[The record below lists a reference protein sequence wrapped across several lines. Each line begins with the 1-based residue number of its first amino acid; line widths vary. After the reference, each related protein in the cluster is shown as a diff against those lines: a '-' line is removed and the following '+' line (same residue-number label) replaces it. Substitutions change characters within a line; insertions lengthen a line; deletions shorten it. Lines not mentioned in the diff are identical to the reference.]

1 MPYNAIVRQN
11 VNITVAEK
19 TVTSCKLKRLFLKG
33 NTKYYPVKQK
43 PLPPLAFCILMDL
56 VGYASFSIPFFG
68 ELFDL
73 IWAPISAVIYMRMF
87 GGFRGFLGGAF
98 NFIEE
103 LLPGTDLI
111 PTFTITWFM
120 QYSKRKN
127 QSYSVETITK

>member
-1 MPYNAIVRQN
+1 M
-11 VNITVAEK
+11 K
-19 TVTSCKLKRLFLKG
+19 KLFFKG
-33 NTKYYPVKQK
+33 NTKYYPVRQK
-43 PLPPLAFCILMDL
+43 ALPPLAFCILMDL
-56 VGYASFSIPFFG
+56 IGYASFSIPFFG

-87 GGFRGFLGGAF
+87 GGVKGFFGGMF

-111 PTFTITWFM
+111 PTFTITWFL

-127 QSYSVETITK
+127 QPYTVDAITK

>member
-1 MPYNAIVRQN
+1 L
-11 VNITVAEK
+11 K
-19 TVTSCKLKRLFLKG
+19 KLFFKG
-33 NTKYYPVKQK
+33 NTKYYPVRQK

-56 VGYASFSIPFFG
+56 IGYASFSIPLFG

-87 GGFRGFLGGAF
+87 GGVKGFFGGMF
-98 NFIEE
+98 NFVEE

-111 PTFTITWFM
+111 PTFTITWFL

-127 QSYSVETITK
+127 QSYTVDTITK